1 MYLYFCF
8 LIHSKNYWWASV
20 DATWTAYFFMESK
33 HRKIA
38 LMTKQTFEWRSLFI
52 EKRVWFWTACSSRF
66 IECATTLLNRNV
78 SIGSLLVPGK
88 TYSSFF
94 FSSNNNIEYFSYF
107 CNKRWYRALMFKST
121 HNTIIVSIVR
131 MSSIF
136 WSSRYC
142 IYAVI
147 VIVD

>member
-20 DATWTAYFFMESK
+20 NATWTAYFFMESK

-38 LMTKQTFEWRSLFI
+38 LMTKQKFECRSLFI

-94 FSSNNNIEYFSYF
+94 SFLQIIISNTSAIFAINGGIVLSCSNRLTIPSSFQ
-107 CNKRWYRALMFKST
+107 
-121 HNTIIVSIVR
+121 
-131 MSSIF
+131 
-136 WSSRYC
+136 
-142 IYAVI
+142 
-147 VIVD
+147 